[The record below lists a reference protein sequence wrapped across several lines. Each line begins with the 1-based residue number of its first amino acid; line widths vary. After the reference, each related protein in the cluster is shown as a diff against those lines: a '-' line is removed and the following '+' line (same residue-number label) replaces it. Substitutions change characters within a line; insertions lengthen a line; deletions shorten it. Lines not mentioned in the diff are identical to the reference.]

1 MNLEMFCYVLTRNGA
16 EFLEIQEDLLLRIM
30 DIVEASGTSFTFPSR
45 VVYLGRDPGLDKDKA
60 AAVSREVQRWRENG
74 KLPFPDYAPSDISEF
89 SNSLPY
95 PQPDSALRSR
105 K

>member
-1 MNLEMFCYVLTRNGA
+1 MTSKASVLTRDNT
-16 EFLEIQEDLLLRIM
+16 EFLAIQEDLLLRIM
-30 DIVEASGTSFTFPSR
+30 EIVEASGTSFAFPSR
-45 VVYLGRDPGLDKDKA
+45 TIYVGRDAALDKEKTT
-60 AAVSREVQRWRENG
+60 AVAREVQRWRENS